1 MTRHI
6 ALLLPVIACLSVCS
20 QNEAAREQ
28 PAQEQP
34 VREEKAVKAIEALGG
49 RVERDETLP
58 GRPVVSVDL
67 DGTKV
72 TDSDLKVL
80 RELKDLQTLDL
91 SRTQITDAGLKEL
104 KELKGR
110 HIVVRVGDGAEFYRI
125 PSPRR
130 DGSPRPC
137 AANIDL
143 RAPEC

>member
-1 MTRHI
+1 MRKDDLIRIRHM
-6 ALLLPVIACLSVCS
+6 L
-20 QNEAAREQ
+20 
-28 PAQEQP
+28 
-34 VREEKAVKAIEALGG
+34 
-49 RVERDETLP
+49 
-58 GRPVVSVDL
+58 
-67 DGTKV
+67 
-72 TDSDLKVL
+72 
-80 RELKDLQTLDL
+80 
-91 SRTQITDAGLKEL
+91 DAGLKEL